1 MRAFQPLPWQSST
14 EMSFPCPLSSIL
26 APPPHTKC
34 IIAGAGAVASAPRPR
49 PFLTRIWPQR
59 LERKGKGLQHEAQMP
74 ATLLRFSG
82 PQCMRLTSMRPPCP
96 RMTAWRA
103 SLRTLLGVACRWR
116 RRGGTH
122 AANHL
127 RLCAAYGDLAPPP
140 RMGDI
145 WAVRMERVK
154 ALLPGSPH

>member
-1 MRAFQPLPWQSST
+1 
-14 EMSFPCPLSSIL
+14 
-26 APPPHTKC
+26 
-34 IIAGAGAVASAPRPR
+34 
-49 PFLTRIWPQR
+49 
-59 LERKGKGLQHEAQMP
+59 MP
-74 ATLLRFSG
+74 VTLLRFSG
-82 PQCMRLTSMRPPCP
+82 PQYMRLTSMRPPCP

-145 WAVRMERVK
+145 RAVRRERVK
-154 ALLPGSPH
+154 ALLPGSPHGGSR